1 MIRSMTGYGKA
12 EIELAK
18 AKLTVEMK
26 SLNSKQLDLNIRL
39 PYAFNDQELGLR
51 SLISKKLQRG
61 KISVFVN
68 IENTSTDSKIQ
79 INTDLI
85 KEYYKKLSDLAKDL
99 GNNHDE
105 ELLPTIMNMPNVI
118 KSENEEFDKED
129 LLKFNNTVE
138 QAIDKID
145 EFRVQEGAVL
155 EQDFRTRI
163 SNIEELLS
171 QVDKFESSRIEKIK
185 DKIEQALNNQ
195 INDSKI
201 DKNRLE
207 QELIFYIE
215 KLDITEEK
223 VRLSQHCTYFI
234 ETLDNKSI
242 SKGKKLGFILQEIGR
257 EINTIGSKSNDSNM
271 QKIVVQ
277 MKDEL
282 EKIKEQSLNIL

>member
-1 MIRSMTGYGKA
+1 MTGYGKA

>member
-12 EIELAK
+12 EIELTK
-18 AKLTVEMK
+18 AKLSIEIK

-51 SLISKKLQRG
+51 TLISKTLERG
-61 KISVFVN
+61 KISVFIN
-68 IENTSTDSKIQ
+68 IENTGKNTNLQ
-79 INTDLI
+79 INSDLI
-85 KEYYKKLSDLAKDL
+85 KEYYIQLSNLAKEL
-99 GNNHDE
+99 GNTDTAG
-105 ELLPTIMNMPNVI
+105 LLPTIMQMPDVV
-118 KSENEEFDKED
+118 KSEKDEFDENDIK
-129 LLKFNNTVE
+129 KFNEVVKI
-138 QAIDKID
+138 AIDKID
-145 EFRVQEGAVL
+145 EFRIQEGAVL
-155 EQDFRTRI
+155 EEEFIKRI
-163 SNIEELLS
+163 KNIEGLLA
-171 QVDKFESSRIEKIK
+171 QVDEFETVRV
-185 DKIEQALNNQ
+185 DKVKERIEQALNNQ
-195 INDSKI
+195 IDESKI

-223 VRLSQHCTYFI
+223 VRLSQHCQYFI
-234 ETLDNKSI
+234 ETINEKYI

-257 EINTIGSKSNDSNM
+257 EINTLGSKSNDSNM